1 MKRIGAWILTPL
13 LLALPAAGCGSGDRP
28 RIAAGSR
35 CAACSMDIADL
46 RFASAR
52 KVQGR
57 WRGYDAIECLIR
69 DAAATPG
76 GPAWLSDYDAR
87 TLHPADSMWVVKGS
101 FPTPMS
107 GGFAA
112 FLDPS
117 GADEVARE
125 TKGAVDRFDAWAA
138 KGWP

>member
-1 MKRIGAWILTPL
+1 MRPL
-13 LLALPAAGCGSGDRP
+13 APWVLAVLLAALPAAGCSGDRP
-28 RIAAGSR
+28 RLAAGSR
-35 CAACSMDIADL
+35 CAACSMDITDL
-46 RFASAR
+46 RFASSR

-57 WRGYDAIECLIR
+57 WRSYDAIECLIR

-76 GPAWLSDYDAR
+76 GPAWLPDYDTR
-87 TLHPADSMWVVKGS
+87 TLHPADSMWVVKGL

-112 FLDPS
+112 FHDRA
-117 GADEVARE
+117 GADEVARQ
-125 TKGAVDRFDAWAA
+125 TQGAVDRFEAWAA